1 VQAGDVLIMSGLGV
15 VLVVIGI
22 WLFTRRDVAV

>member
-1 VQAGDVLIMSGLGV
+1 VQEGDVLIMSGLGV

-22 WLFTRRDVAV
+22 WLFARRDVAV